1 MSLLFNYIRFLMYFL
16 KKILRSKTVTHI
28 ISFLCYWYVRFVA
41 LTTRWEKRNIDVFYD
56 NLRHQQAVIFIAWHG
71 RIAFPP
77 CFWNRS
83 SKLSALVSPHRDG
96 QLIAGLLKRFG
107 IENISGSTNENPRS
121 AAVKLLR
128 ELKNNTSIAIIPDGP
143 RGPSMTMTMSP
154 IYYAKT
160 TGKPIIGMTYSIA
173 KSRVLSKS
181 WDRML
186 IPLPFQKGIVAV
198 TKPFFIP
205 KNIAKEK
212 LETYRKQ
219 IEHEMN
225 DLTWQIDAEL
235 NLPKIEQGTMPRKHQ
250 QQKD

>member
-1 MSLLFNYIRFLMYFL
+1 MYFL

>member
-1 MSLLFNYIRFLMYFL
+1 MRLL
-16 KKILRSKTVTHI
+16 KKISKSKCATHI
-28 ISFLCYWYVRFVA
+28 ASFLCYWYVRFVA
-41 LTTRWEKRNIDVFYD
+41 LTTRWERRNVDIFYD
-56 NLRHQQAVIFIAWHG
+56 NLDKHKAVIFIAWHG
-71 RIAFPP
+71 RIVFAPY
-77 CFWNRS
+77 FWNKS

-128 ELKNNTSIAIIPDGP
+128 ELKNDASIAIIPDGP
-143 RGPSMTMTMSP
+143 QGPSMTMTMSP

-173 KSRVLSKS
+173 NSKILGKS

-186 IPLPFQKGIVAV
+186 LPLPFQKGIVAV

-205 KNIAKEK
+205 KNTPKEK
-212 LETYRKQ
+212 LEKYRTE
-219 IEHEMN
+219 IEDEMN
-225 DLTWQIDAEL
+225 TLTWQLDNEL
-235 NLPKIEQGTMPRKHQ
+235 SLPKIEQGTLHKKFKQKH
-250 QQKD
+250 

>member
-1 MSLLFNYIRFLMYFL
+1 MRFF
-16 KKILRSKTVTHI
+16 KKIAKFSTVTHI
-28 ISFLCYWYVRFVA
+28 VSFLCYWYVRFVSF
-41 LTTRWEKRNIDVFYD
+41 TTRWEKRDINLFYD
-56 NLRHQQAVIFIAWHG
+56 NLKQHKGVIFIAWHG
-71 RIAFPP
+71 RIAFAP

-121 AAVKLLR
+121 AAVRLLR
-128 ELKNNTSIAIIPDGP
+128 ELKNNASIAIIPDGP

-173 KSRVLSKS
+173 KSKILGKS

-205 KNIAKEK
+205 KNTPKEN
-212 LETYRKQ
+212 LENYRKQ
-219 IEHEMN
+219 IENEMN
-225 DLTWQIDAEL
+225 NLTWQLDREL
-235 NLPKIEQGTMPRKHQ
+235 KIPPIEQGTLPRKHQ
-250 QQKD
+250 KQS